1 MEKRRIDTFEGAVE
15 YLYNMPRFT
24 TKNTMDDTVAQLVRL
39 GSPDRKI
46 RHIIHVAG
54 TNGKG
59 SVCTY
64 LRYCLQEA
72 GYHVGVFTSPHLVDI
87 RERFAVD
94 GTLIDEED
102 FLRFF
107 QEVYDSLDW
116 EALQRGEGYHPTFFE
131 YLFFMCML
139 YFAEKQPD
147 YCILETGLG
156 GRLDA
161 TNAVSHKELAVIT
174 RISLDHVE
182 YLGDTVAQIAA
193 EKAGIM
199 KEGVPVVYCAEV
211 PEAEKV
217 FVKTARN
224 MQARAVPVSKN
235 DYMFHKFHNK
245 TIDFSLRTRYYG
257 YIGVSLHT
265 IAHYQMENAALAVR
279 ALEVLEENG
288 RRADVS
294 GHDGKVPA
302 QDEEIPCLITGEQ
315 LRRGLEKAFWPGRME
330 EILPITAE
338 PAARAEAILHSG
350 FLPRRLHRS
359 WTERVPWRVFGLA
372 ASLLFFLAAA
382 GTMGALATGRIN
394 PVPQPAAPAETPAP
408 AAKATAPPVL
418 ELDGAERF
426 FAVGFP
432 DTQQEK
438 AIRRALGNPAEEVY
452 RWQLAEIRE
461 LYFCGNLNPNGFA
474 AVSFDRSGV
483 CRVNGAPVTQGQVN
497 DLGLIADMAR
507 LEKLALICQPLTSIS
522 GLNGLTQLRE
532 LSLAGSKVESL
543 STLKELP
550 SLEVLHLE
558 HTGVRDL
565 TSLEAFP
572 NLKTVTVS
580 LEMLP
585 LSWNEKAAFAVI
597 LIREA

>member
-1 MEKRRIDTFEGAVE
+1 M
-15 YLYNMPRFT
+15 
-24 TKNTMDDTVAQLVRL
+24 
-39 GSPDRKI
+39 S
-46 RHIIHVAG
+46 
-54 TNGKG
+54 
-59 SVCTY
+59 
-64 LRYCLQEA
+64 
-72 GYHVGVFTSPHLVDI
+72 
-87 RERFAVD
+87 
-94 GTLIDEED
+94 
-102 FLRFF
+102 RFF
-107 QEVYDSLDW
+107 KPYE
-116 EALQRGEGYHPTFFE
+116 
-131 YLFFMCML
+131 
-139 YFAEKQPD
+139 
-147 YCILETGLG
+147 G
-156 GRLDA
+156 GRPFVFISYA
-161 TNAVSHKELAVIT
+161 HKQSDQVVDTIRILHEKGWRLWYDEGIPAGSDWPVNIAQHMQRCERVIFF
-174 RISLDHVE
+174 L
-182 YLGDTVAQIAA
+182 
-193 EKAGIM
+193 
-199 KEGVPVVYCAEV
+199 
-211 PEAEKV
+211 
-217 FVKTARN
+217 
-224 MQARAVPVSKN
+224 SK
-235 DYMFHKFHNK
+235 
-245 TIDFSLRTRYYG
+245 
-257 YIGVSLHT
+257 
-265 IAHYQMENAALAVR
+265 R
-279 ALEVLEENG
+279 ALESPNCFSEIRTAARLNKPMLVVSLEETE
-288 RRADVS
+288 
-294 GHDGKVPA
+294 P
-302 QDEEIPCLITGEQ
+302 DESWREL
-315 LRRGLEKAFWPGRME
+315 LKDK
-330 EILPITAE
+330 EILPILAE

-394 PVPQPAAPAETPAP
+394 PVPQPTAPAETPAP

-474 AVSFDRSGV
+474 AVSFDRNGV

-497 DLGLIADMAR
+497 DLSLIADMAR

-558 HTGVRDL
+558 HTGVQDL
-565 TSLEAFP
+565 TSLDAFP